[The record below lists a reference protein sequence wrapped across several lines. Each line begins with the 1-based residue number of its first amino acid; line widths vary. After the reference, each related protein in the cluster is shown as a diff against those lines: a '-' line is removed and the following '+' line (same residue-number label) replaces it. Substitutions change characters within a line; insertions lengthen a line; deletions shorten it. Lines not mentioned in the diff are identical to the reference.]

1 MKSRKECY
9 QALLDGKTLK
19 GKVGV
24 YAKIDSGALIQSSDL
39 KIWVQSTLL
48 FKHPGDWSIYEE
60 PPKPKYEVLYKC
72 LGETGCIRYCFDSKK
87 APDFDCKRKLELI
100 EEITM
105 VKNGDK
111 LLLNMETW
119 EVCEYDEGL
128 L

>member
-60 PPKPKYEVLYKC
+60 PPKPKYEVRIVLFLNILLWVFILQKC
-72 LGETGCIRYCFDSKK
+72 FKG
-87 APDFDCKRKLELI
+87 
-100 EEITM
+100 
-105 VKNGDK
+105 
-111 LLLNMETW
+111 
-119 EVCEYDEGL
+119 
-128 L
+128 